1 MTLAGVDPE
10 RVTPGLLG
18 FLVVFALAIATWLLL
33 RSMNRRL
40 GRVDFEE
47 SPENDDGEDRRD
59 DGPA

>member
-47 SPENDDGEDRRD
+47 SPENDDAEDRRD
-59 DGPA
+59 DGPV

>member
-1 MTLAGVDPE
+1 MMLAGVAPE

-33 RSMNRRL
+33 RSMTRRL

-47 SPENDDGEDRRD
+47 REDGEGEDRRD
-59 DGPA
+59 DGVT